1 MDMENIRKLTSVV
14 LKALALG
21 MGVVTVVLST
31 LQTLTPETGLSLLAL
46 GLTCLALAAFQ
57 KDA

>member
-1 MDMENIRKLTSVV
+1 MENIRTLTSVV
-14 LKALALG
+14 LKAVALG

-31 LQTLTPETGLSLLAL
+31 LQTPAPETGLNLLAL

>member
-1 MDMENIRKLTSVV
+1 MESIRKLTTVV

-21 MGVVTVVLST
+21 MGVVTVVLSSF
-31 LQTLTPETGLSLLAL
+31 LTPAPETGLNLLAL